1 MAIGLGVGRIY
12 ALKFPELRSIV
23 PAFVF
28 IVVVVF
34 AVITSVAPAQAS
46 GPTIS
51 NAIVLNQKTS
61 LTLPS
66 GGELY
71 IFALATDGS
80 KSTGGFTNSISYLQ
94 PPTSVIN
101 AAGNRPASI
110 ATTTS
115 NTNSYSTSTSSY
127 TIAGASFS
135 GFGSPPGTG
144 GRLTPIVY
152 PGINGAP
159 GANGASAVAYINPKW
174 GDTLVVV
181 VGIAGDGQCVSLSG
195 VPGLITAASNSGSGN
210 PSIIIG
216 YAYSVGGD
224 YQVTVVSS
232 QCAAGPQ
239 VPNNAGDL
247 VDVFV
252 FVPTTTTTTT
262 SSK

>member
-1 MAIGLGVGRIY
+1 MR
-12 ALKFPELRSIV
+12 FPKLRSIV
-23 PAFVF
+23 PVFVF

-34 AVITSVAPAQAS
+34 AGITSMAPAQAS

-51 NAIVLNQKTS
+51 NATVVNQQTS
-61 LTLPS
+61 LTLPT

-80 KSTGGFTNSISYLQ
+80 KSTGYFTKSISYFQ
-94 PPTSVIN
+94 PPFSVVN
-101 AAGNRPASI
+101 MNGNHVASI
-110 ATTTS
+110 ASTTS
-115 NTNSYSTSTSSY
+115 NTNSYTTSTSSY

-159 GANGASAVAYINPKW
+159 GANGASAVAYVNPKW

-210 PSIIIG
+210 PAIIIG
-216 YAYSVGGD
+216 YAYSVGGN

-239 VPNNAGDL
+239 IPNNAGDL
-247 VDVFV
+247 VDVFI
-252 FVPTTTTTTT
+252 FVPTTSTTTT
-262 SSK
+262 SSS

>member
-1 MAIGLGVGRIY
+1 MKRIGLGGAIAV
-12 ALKFPELRSIV
+12 LL
-23 PAFVF
+23 
-28 IVVVVF
+28 VVLVL
-34 AVITSVAPAQAS
+34 IETSNLSAAAAS
-46 GPTIS
+46 PTIS
-51 NAIVLNQKTS
+51 NATVKNQSTS
-61 LTLPS
+61 LTLPT

-80 KSTGGFTNSISYLQ
+80 KGTGYFTNSISYLQ
-94 PPTSVIN
+94 PPFSVIN
-101 AAGNRPASI
+101 MDGNRPASI

-115 NTNSYSTSTSSY
+115 NANSYTTSTKSY
-127 TIAGASFS
+127 TIAGASVS

-159 GANGASAVAYINPKW
+159 GANGASTLAFVNPAW

-181 VGIAGDGQCVSLSG
+181 VGIAGDGQCISLSG
-195 VPGLITAASNSGSGN
+195 VPGLVIDASNSNSGS
-210 PSIIIG
+210 PAIIIG
-216 YAYSVGGD
+216 HAYSSGGD

-239 VPNNAGDL
+239 IPNNAADL

-252 FVPTTTTTTT
+252 FVP
-262 SSK
+262 SK